1 MFSDEGRRRGAAR
14 GRSTNIKPLQP
25 EAPHACSIYTMSLD
39 LGEGD
44 RVAVRE
50 TMQVVVVDSIGMRGR
65 ISVSL
70 DSEGDANALA
80 LRAPADGLRPW

>member
-1 MFSDEGRRRGAAR
+1 
-14 GRSTNIKPLQP
+14 
-25 EAPHACSIYTMSLD
+25 MSLD